1 MSISKNSS
9 IFLRLSFYL
18 FAFFAWSA
26 MFLCSL
32 ELYERLR
39 WRNIL
44 RKNELILDAQLKR
57 AKFTQAFSDSLWDKP
72 WISYKKNLEVTFNLG
87 GRQFQIKTNNVGLR
101 DDFVTL
107 PKPGNVFRILCI
119 GGSTTVEGWTN
130 ATTYPNLLEKQL
142 QKAFASQYIEVINC
156 GVSGLDS
163 YGELKKATEYLD
175 LNPDLIIEYNA
186 VNDICWRYI
195 PHLKKHASW
204 WKQILW
210 NSRFLTRHMNW
221 HLLPGEKAVKAYFN
235 RTTLHNLRSLY
246 KAAAGRNI
254 PMVFC
259 SFSRPDID
267 TLGNEARNFFESD
280 IENVWRGEFVNFES
294 YCRIVD
300 IYNKSLK
307 KMCRD
312 NDIPYIPVAE
322 HHQGELDYFIDIC
335 HLTNK
340 GIQEKVNIIFK
351 YLQPLLVE
359 MFPPESAD
367 SPTPSVQPD
376 SISGKCSQY
385 FQPDVNPVNGH
396 YQFTCSC
403 KTFHRLFAIRWYP
416 FAFGCPSGTKYSSLR
431 ISSLINFSNVT

>member
-1 MSISKNSS
+1 MKKI
-9 IFLRLSFYL
+9 IQ
-18 FAFFAWSA
+18 FFK
-26 MFLCSL
+26 
-32 ELYERLR
+32 E
-39 WRNIL
+39 
-44 RKNELILDAQLKR
+44 
-57 AKFTQAFSDSLWDKP
+57 
-72 WISYKKNLEVTFNLG
+72 SY
-87 GRQFQIKTNNVGLR
+87 
-101 DDFVTL
+101 
-107 PKPGNVFRILCI
+107 
-119 GGSTTVEGWTN
+119 
-130 ATTYPNLLEKQL
+130 A
-142 QKAFASQYIEVINC
+142 
-156 GVSGLDS
+156 
-163 YGELKKATEYLD
+163 ELKKVTESLNLD
-175 LNPDLIIEYNA
+175 PDLIIEYNA
-186 VNDICWRYI
+186 VNDICRRYI

-221 HLLPGEKAVKAYFN
+221 HLLPGEKAVEAHFN
-235 RTTLHNLRSLY
+235 KTTLHNLRSLY
-246 KAAAGRNI
+246 NAAAARNI

-322 HHQGELDYFIDIC
+322 HHRGELDYFIDIC

-340 GIQEKVNIIFK
+340 GIQEKANIIFK

-359 MFPPESAD
+359 MFPHESAD
-367 SPTPSVQPD
+367 SPTPPVQPD

-431 ISSLINFSNVT
+431 IPSLINFSNVT